1 MESIKHIFRD
11 VEKTKQVGFPSSLLS
26 NKNRMNFKHNTNK
39 LIENILR
46 QEYENKCCNEGFVVP
61 KSLKIIKRSNI
72 RFPLESTK
80 LTYVID
86 CTFKITVCCPYKDAV
101 ILCEIVSKNKIG
113 LLCKINAQTNDMS
126 EEISPLIILVP
137 NDLSIDDNEVL
148 SKLQK
153 LDTGDKVYVKVLGKK
168 FEQFEKKITVV
179 GQLVV

>member
-26 NKNRMNFKHNTNK
+26 SKNRINFKYNLNK
-39 LIENILR
+39 LLEKSLKE
-46 QEYENKCCNEGFVVP
+46 EYENMCCNEGFVVP

-101 ILCEIVSKNKIG
+101 IHCEIVSKNKIG
-113 LLCKINAQTNDMS
+113 LLCKINAYTNDMS

-137 NDLSIDDNEVL
+137 NDLSTEDNDVL
-148 SKLQK
+148 TKLQQ
-153 LDTGDKVYVKVLGKK
+153 LDTGDKVHVKVLGKK
-168 FEQFEKKITVV
+168 FEQFDKKITVV